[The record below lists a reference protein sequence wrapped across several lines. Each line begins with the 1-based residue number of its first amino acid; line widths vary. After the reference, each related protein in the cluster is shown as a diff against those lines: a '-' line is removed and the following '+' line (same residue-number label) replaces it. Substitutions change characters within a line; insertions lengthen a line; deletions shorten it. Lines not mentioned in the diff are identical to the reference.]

1 MFALQVFMTPGI
13 KPIGLDIAKQQT
25 KNVSTLTST
34 MLPVSKLNHIITI
47 I

>member
-13 KPIGLDIAKQQT
+13 KPEGPDIAKQLT

-34 MLPVSKLNHIITI
+34 ILPVSEFK
-47 I
+47 